1 MDTRPDES
9 EGQSLHGLVGRQNIV
24 RGDPVAWTPVPLRAL
39 SRLAFVLIVAAML
52 VTGLIGGLLRAGVAV
67 PLSGDSIWPS
77 QAVLGH
83 AFLMI
88 CAFMGTVI
96 GIERAVAV
104 KASPA
109 FAAPGCSAVAGV
121 LMLAGQSVAAA
132 WLMALASIAFLA
144 VNMTVVSR
152 QKAAHT
158 ALLLTGALAWLIGN
172 LLHAWGAPAAAVVPW
187 WFSFLVLTIA
197 AERLEMTRLMRRR
210 QGAAAAL
217 YGCLGLMLVGA
228 TACGFSPAWGSAMYG
243 LSLVGLATW
252 LVVFDIARRTVSA
265 HGLSRYMAVCLL
277 LGYGWLAIAGLAW
290 MVTPAVPAARD
301 IALHALGLGFIFSMM
316 LGHAPVILPALTRV
330 KLLFGGFFYVPLVL
344 LHLSLVIRLLCGPFH
359 PALRTAGA
367 AGNAAAIA
375 VFAAT
380 MLGSAV
386 AWRVKY
392 ASSSTMR
399 LASPAR
405 H

>member
-9 EGQSLHGLVGRQNIV
+9 EGQGLHGLVGRRNIM
-24 RGDPVAWTPVPLRAL
+24 RGNPVAWTRAPLQAL
-39 SRLAFVLIVAAML
+39 SRLAFVFIVAAML
-52 VTGLIGGLLRAGVAV
+52 VTGLTGGLLRAGVAV
-67 PLSGDSIWPS
+67 PLPIDSFWPG

-104 KASPA
+104 KARPA
-109 FAAPGCSAVAGV
+109 FAAPVCSALAGV
-121 LMLAGQSVAAA
+121 LMLSGRPVAAG
-132 WLMALASIAFLA
+132 WLMVLASMAFLA
-144 VNMTVVSR
+144 VNVTVVSR
-152 QKAAHT
+152 QRAAHT
-158 ALLLTGALAWLIGN
+158 ALLLTGAVAWLTGN
-172 LLHAWGAPAAAVVPW
+172 LLHALAAPAAAVVPW

-210 QGAAAAL
+210 RGVAAAL
-217 YGCLGLMLVGA
+217 YSCLGLMLVGA
-228 TACGFSPAWGSAMYG
+228 TASGFLPSWGSALYG

-252 LVVFDIARRTVSA
+252 LVVFDIARRTVGA

-277 LGYGWLAIAGLAW
+277 LGYGWLAIAGMAW
-290 MVTPAVPAARD
+290 TVTPAVPAARD

-330 KLLFGGFFYVPLVL
+330 KLLFGRFFYLPLSL
-344 LHLSLVIRLLCGPFH
+344 LHLSLAFRLLCGPFH
-359 PALRTAGA
+359 PALRSAGA

-386 AWRVKY
+386 AWRVKH
-392 ASSSTMR
+392 ASSPTKR
-399 LASPAR
+399 HANPAQ